1 MLFGTRPQT
10 RRFSYQPLY
19 YEPTKDSEA
28 EGERRIRFRRSLV
41 LQTPVRR
48 RSILLMLLAV
58 VILVYLIYYL
68 DRVVEKDRS
77 ARLEH
82 FQVEEVIIR

>member
-1 MLFGTRPQT
+1 
-10 RRFSYQPLY
+10 
-19 YEPTKDSEA
+19 
-28 EGERRIRFRRSLV
+28 
-41 LQTPVRR
+41 
-48 RSILLMLLAV
+48 LLAV